1 MKILGLKLCV
11 SISTIVKCDI
21 IIIRI
26 SLSVVVVVVAVGVVA
41 FSIYIH
47 FYAHVAPIYPSGSF
61 LFSHRKFKF
70 VTAPLNA
77 NEPRRIYYATAAV
90 IVAILHLSSSR
101 ALLTSCQ

>member
-21 IIIRI
+21 IIIIRI
-26 SLSVVVVVVAVGVVA
+26 SLSVVGVVVAVGVVA
-41 FSIYIH
+41 FSVYIL
-47 FYAHVAPIYPSGSF
+47 FYAHVAPIYPSCSF

-77 NEPRRIYYATAAV
+77 NEPGAYITPQPRLLWRFYT
-90 IVAILHLSSSR
+90 SR
-101 ALLTSCQ
+101 LAGLF

>member
-11 SISTIVKCDI
+11 SISTIVKCDTI
-21 IIIRI
+21 IIIII

-41 FSIYIH
+41 FSVYIL
-47 FYAHVAPIYPSGSF
+47 FYAHVALIYPSGSF

-77 NEPRRIYYATAAV
+77 NKPGAYITPQPRLLWRFYT
-90 IVAILHLSSSR
+90 SR
-101 ALLTSCQ
+101 LAGLF